1 MSAVAVVTFPGS
13 NCDADLRHA
22 VALAGMDVRSVWH
35 KDRELGKVD
44 AVMLPGGF
52 SYGDYLRC
60 GAIARFSPI
69 MEAVAAFA
77 AAGGP
82 VLGICNGF
90 QILTECGLV
99 PGVLLRNR
107 GLKFLCQDVVLTVEG
122 KRTPFTGNV
131 KGPIRLP
138 IAHAEGN
145 WYADAETLAR
155 VEGEGQ
161 VIFRYVGTPAHR
173 DGATAEL
180 PLTEAGAPNG
190 ALHHI
195 AGVCNA
201 AGNVLGLMPHPE
213 RYVEA
218 TTGGTDGA
226 AIFSALRGVLG

>member
-1 MSAVAVVTFPGS
+1 VSAVAVVTFPGS

-22 VALAGMDVRSVWH
+22 VALAGMEVRAVWH

-77 AAGGP
+77 AGGGP

-107 GLKFLCQDVVLTVEG
+107 ALKFLCQDVVLTVEG
-122 KRTPFTGNV
+122 KPTPFTRQV

-145 WYADAETLAR
+145 WYADPETLAR

-161 VIFRYVGTPAHR
+161 VIFRYVGTPARR
-173 DGATAEL
+173 DGPAASL
-180 PLTEAGAPNG
+180 PLAESGAPNG
-190 ALHHI
+190 ALNHI

-201 AGNVLGLMPHPE
+201 AGNVVGLMPHPE

-218 TTGGTDGA
+218 GNGGTDGA

>member
-22 VALAGMDVRSVWH
+22 VALAGMDVRAVWH

-60 GAIARFSPI
+60 GAIARFAPVMHSL
-69 MEAVAAFA
+69 VDAAK
-77 AAGGP
+77 GGLP

-99 PGVLLRNR
+99 PGVLLRNQA
-107 GLKFLCQDVVLTVEG
+107 LKFLCQDVVLTVEG
-122 KRTPFTGNV
+122 KGTPFTRNV
-131 KGPIRLP
+131 TGPIRLP

-145 WYADAETLAR
+145 WYADPETLAR

-161 VIFRYVGTPAHR
+161 VIFRYVGTPARR
-173 DGATAEL
+173 DGDTAGL
-180 PLTEAGAPNG
+180 PLARAGAPNG
-190 ALHHI
+190 ALNHI

-201 AGNVLGLMPHPE
+201 AGNVVGLMPHPE

-218 TTGGTDGA
+218 TNGGTDGA

>member
-1 MSAVAVVTFPGS
+1 VSRRGQVAVVTFPGS

-22 VALAGMDVRSVWH
+22 VSLFGMDAVAVWH
-35 KDRELGKVD
+35 KDTSLGPVD

-69 MEAVAAFA
+69 MADVVRFA
-77 AAGGP
+77 GAGGP

-99 PGVLLRNR
+99 PGVLLRNS
-107 GLKFLCQDVVLTVEG
+107 GLRFLCQDVSLTVEG
-122 KRTPFTGNV
+122 RATPFSAGV
-131 KGPIRLP
+131 AGPLRLP
-138 IAHAEGN
+138 IAHMEGH
-145 WYADAETLAR
+145 WYADDDTLAR

-161 VIFRYVGTPAHR
+161 VIFRYVG
-173 DGATAEL
+173 
-180 PLTEAGAPNG
+180 GAPNG
-190 ALHHI
+190 ALHDV

-201 AGNVLGLMPHPE
+201 GGNVVGLMPHPE

-218 TTGGTDGA
+218 AVGGGDGA
-226 AIFSALRGVLG
+226 GIFRSLAATIGGGS